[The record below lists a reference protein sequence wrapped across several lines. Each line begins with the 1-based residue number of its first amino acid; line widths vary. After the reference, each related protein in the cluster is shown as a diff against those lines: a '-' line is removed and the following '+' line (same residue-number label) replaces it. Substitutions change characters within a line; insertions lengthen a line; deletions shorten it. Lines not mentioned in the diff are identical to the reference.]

1 MATDIQISHTAAI
14 GRMDHLLL
22 QVRSEGLLGSGIQDL
37 IPGFRPDRRLQ
48 RIPRIG
54 AVLMMDPDLNVQNSE
69 IVIGNVLCLGIEPAL
84 EELQVDPETSILIYP
99 ATARNQGEG
108 KIARGMT
115 AEDGMTEMNAVMT
128 GTG

>member
-1 MATDIQISHTAAI
+1 
-14 GRMDHLLL
+14 MDHHLL

-37 IPGFRPDRRLQ
+37 IPGFHLDRRLQ
-48 RIPRIG
+48 RILRIG

-69 IVIGNVLCLGIEPAL
+69 IVIGNVLYLGVEPAL

-99 ATARNQGEG
+99 AMARNQGEG

-115 AEDGMTEMNAVMT
+115 AEDGMTEMNADMT